1 MKKKTLLN
9 FLMVLIILLIGFSG
23 FMAVKNI
30 KGGSKEVTE
39 TIVAEAVTE
48 GQLEKTENSEETKT
62 VIPLYVHEKTGIVTV
77 ERKGIA
83 YEVDELSVV
92 RTGDI
97 YQTKVG
103 SEISFAENSKNVV
116 TLGANTTVKITDAET
131 LAMELV
137 EGEIFADHRNTE
149 KAMAITA
156 EGTTFTPIG
165 TTYAVTAYKSAAT
178 VYVYSG
184 KISATSD
191 KMAESVIAEEGNA
204 INVVTKENGD
214 VTAHSA
220 NFSVT
225 GINDWQISK
234 LQKCEIDET
243 FYFEQADLTKVVD
256 NRVAEKAAAQ
266 QAQILLEQQAKDEL
280 ANEQKEYDEAYQ
292 QYLENSENGA
302 KTEVDED
309 GNIDVTAP
317 TKYITLE
324 IRCDTILNNMG
335 DLTPG
340 KEGYV
345 PSSGTIL
352 AKTKI
357 SFTDGESAF
366 DVLKRACK
374 LAGIQ
379 IEYSW
384 TPMYNSYYVEG
395 INNLYEFDCG
405 AESGWMYKVN
415 GWFPN
420 YGSSSYILEDGDV
433 MVWTYTCKGLGA
445 DVGGSVYG

>member
-1 MKKKTLLN
+1 MKKKKILN
-9 FLMVLIILLIGFSG
+9 ALMVAVIAVIAVSG
-23 FMAVKNI
+23 VMAVKSL
-30 KGGSKEVTE
+30 KGTAVPHTGTE
-39 TIVAEAVTE
+39 TQQTNADTQNTALIVAD
-48 GQLEKTENSEETKT
+48 KS
-62 VIPLYVHEKTGIVTV
+62 GIVTV

-83 YEVDELSVV
+83 YEVDNNTAVK
-92 RTGDI
+92 TGDI
-97 YQTKVG
+97 YRTKVS
-103 SEISFAENSKNVV
+103 SEISFAENGKNVI
-116 TLGANTTVKITDAET
+116 TLGANTTVKVTDAET
-131 LAMELV
+131 MALEIV
-137 EGEIFADHRNTE
+137 EGEVFADHRNTQ
-149 KAMAITA
+149 KAMSITA
-156 EGTTFTPIG
+156 ENSVFTPIG
-165 TTYAVTAYKSAAT
+165 TTYTITAYKSAST

-184 KISATSD
+184 SVAVSGDKISETVT
-191 KMAESVIAEEGNA
+191 AEKGKLV
-204 INVVTKENGD
+204 NVVTDKNGD
-214 VTAHSA
+214 VTAEERYY
-220 NFSVT
+220 SV
-225 GINDWQISK
+225 NSLSDWQITR
-234 LQKCEIDET
+234 LQKCGMDNT
-243 FYFEQADLTKVVD
+243 FNFAAEDINKVVET
-256 NRVAEKAAAQ
+256 REAEKAAAQ

-280 ANEQKEYDEAYQ
+280 ASEQKEYDEAYQ
-292 QYLENSENGA
+292 QYLEAIENGA
-302 KTEVDED
+302 KAETDAN
-309 GNIDVTAP
+309 GNIVVTAP
-317 TKYITLE
+317 PKYITLE
-324 IRCDTILNNMG
+324 IRCDTILDNMG
-335 DLTPG
+335 DLKEG

-352 AKTKI
+352 AKTKV

-374 LAGIQ
+374 LADIQ